1 MTDLSRRDFLR
12 RLGAGSVAVAA
23 SGYVLSTWAWAGPAD
38 AAAPQPGALGPTSPG
53 RTLVVIEL
61 AGGNDGLNTVVP
73 HADPAYHSLRPTLG
87 VTNSIDLDGEI
98 GLHPSLPQ
106 LAARYKAGQVAI
118 VEGVGYSPPNLSH
131 FESLATWWSAQ
142 RPTNLGWLGTYLDGT
157 GGYDD
162 PLAAIAVGPQPAP
175 ALLGQHSFAT
185 TIADATGLEPRLPVW
200 AGGSD
205 ALLASWGHFAP
216 ARVDTSS
223 LVGQVERAVGLT
235 VKARARLDQ
244 VLGSSS
250 STGTTSNGRTAAAGS
265 AAGYGQSTVV
275 ESLAVAAQ
283 LIRSPL
289 APRVV
294 YITGVGDFD
303 VHEGEAQRQP
313 TLLSDLDQGIAGLF
327 NDLGGAA
334 DGVMVMTTSEFG
346 RRPTENGSGTDH
358 GTANPHFLIGP
369 SIHGGRY
376 GEPPSLTNLDDTG
389 NVAPT
394 VDFRTLYATGLS
406 WLGVQDTQ
414 AILGGQ
420 FDPVPVVN

>member
-1 MTDLSRRDFLR
+1 MSDLSRRDFLR

-38 AAAPQPGALGPTSPG
+38 AAAPQPGSLGPGSSG

-61 AGGNDGLNTVVP
+61 AGGNDGLSTVVP
-73 HADPAYHSLRPTLG
+73 HADPAYRTLRPTLG

-98 GLHPSLPQ
+98 GLHPNLPQ
-106 LAARYKAGQVAI
+106 LAARYKAGEVAI

-131 FESLATWWSAQ
+131 FESLATWWTAQ
-142 RPTNLGWLGTYLDGT
+142 RPTDLGWLGTYLDGT
-157 GGYDD
+157 VGYDD

-185 TIADATGLEPRLPVW
+185 TIADATGLEPRLPLW

-216 ARVDTSS
+216 ATVDTSS

-244 VLGSSS
+244 VLHTSSS
-250 STGTTSNGRTAAAGS
+250 SPTTSTGRS
-265 AAGYGQSTVV
+265 AASGYGQSTVV
-275 ESLAVAAQ
+275 ASLAVAAQ
-283 LIRSPL
+283 LIRSSL

-313 TLLSDLDQGIAGLF
+313 ALLSDLDQGIAGLF
-327 NDLGGAA
+327 TDLGDAA
-334 DGVMVMTTSEFG
+334 QGVMVMTTSEFG
-346 RRPTENGSGTDH
+346 RRPAENGSGTDH